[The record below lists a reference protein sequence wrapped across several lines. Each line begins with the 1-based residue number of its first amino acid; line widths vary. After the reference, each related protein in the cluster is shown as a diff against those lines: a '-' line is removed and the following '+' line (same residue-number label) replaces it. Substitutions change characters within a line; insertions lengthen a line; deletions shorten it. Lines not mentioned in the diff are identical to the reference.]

1 MTVDAAAQRP
11 FPNEPSETTPMDQEH
26 LLTRR
31 DGAVLTLTINRPDQR
46 NSLSPAVM
54 AGLTGAL
61 RDARDDAALRAIVIT
76 AVGDKAFCAG
86 ADLGSGKS
94 FQFDY
99 SEPRLP
105 MPELFRL
112 ARNTNVPIVGR
123 INGTCMAGGMGLLA
137 ICDLAVAADH
147 ALFGLPEVK
156 VGVYPMQV
164 LSVLQHLV
172 PRRRL
177 LELCFTGEPVS
188 AGEALSMGLLSR
200 VVPRGELDAA
210 VDALI
215 ARITDK
221 SPTAIRRGKYATYAI
236 EAMSFEESIAFME
249 GQIGLLAATEDA
261 AEGQRA
267 FREKRKPVWV
277 GR

>member
-1 MTVDAAAQRP
+1 MD
-11 FPNEPSETTPMDQEH
+11 EPH

-31 DGAVLTLTINRPDQR
+31 DGPVLTLTINRPAQR
-46 NSLSPAVM
+46 NALSPQVM
-54 AGLTGAL
+54 AGLGDAL
-61 RDARDDAALRAIVIT
+61 RAAKDDRGLRAIVVT

-94 FQFDY
+94 FKFDY

-112 ARNTNVPIVGR
+112 ARAADVPLVAR
-123 INGTCMAGGMGLLA
+123 VNGTCMAGGMGLLA
-137 ICDLAVAADH
+137 MCDLAIAADH

-164 LSVLQHLV
+164 LAVLQHIV

-188 AGEALSMGLLSR
+188 AREAMDMGLVGR
-200 VVPRGELDAA
+200 VVPAAELDAA
-210 VDALI
+210 LDTLI
-215 ARITDK
+215 GRLVDK
-221 SPTAIRRGKYATYAI
+221 SPTALRRGKYATYAI
-236 EAMSFEESIAFME
+236 EAMSFEESLAFME

-261 AEGQRA
+261 AEGQAA
-267 FREKRKPVWV
+267 FREKRKPSWT